1 MELSQ
6 QILINEVAVW
16 GYPAML
22 LLMIIEGPITTIIAA
37 FLSSLGYFNV
47 YAVFLLSVTGD
58 IIGDIILYSIG
69 YFGGRRA
76 LLRAE
81 KILNVKQS
89 FVERLEEKFKR
100 HGAKIIFSVKAGTGL
115 CWITFI
121 LAGSVKMS
129 FQRFLV
135 YTFWGGIIWSSLL
148 VVIGYFFGYAAET
161 IEQYIKY
168 AGLVIF
174 VAAVAM
180 VVLINLYKKIRTDSF
195 IRKR

>member
-6 QILINEVAVW
+6 QLLINEVALW

-22 LLMIIEGPITTIIAA
+22 LLMILEGPITTIIAA

-47 YAVFLLSVTGD
+47 YVVFILSVLGD

-76 LLRAE
+76 LLKAE
-81 KILNVKQS
+81 KLLNVKQS
-89 FVERLEEKFKR
+89 FVERLEQKFKR

-121 LAGSVKMS
+121 LAGSVKMH
-129 FQRFLV
+129 FKKFLL

-148 VVIGYFFGYAAET
+148 VVIGYFFGYAAEK

-168 AGLVIF
+168 AGLVVF
-174 VAAVAM
+174 VVAVA
-180 VVLINLYKKIRTDSF
+180 VVITINIYKKLRTESF
-195 IRKR
+195 IRRG